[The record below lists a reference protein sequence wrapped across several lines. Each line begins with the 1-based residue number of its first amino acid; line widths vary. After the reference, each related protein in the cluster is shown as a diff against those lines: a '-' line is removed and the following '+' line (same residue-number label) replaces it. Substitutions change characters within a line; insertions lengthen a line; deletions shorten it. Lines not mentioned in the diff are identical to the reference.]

1 MIPLQHLSR
10 KLFQRTVIF
19 GSKIQQRDR
28 GTATL
33 CLVTLHSFQNTEKV
47 VLLLCF
53 SLLLY
58 DEVMKSLFLVNMIP
72 LRRSWTDT
80 GQTFRG

>member
-10 KLFQRTVIF
+10 KVFKGTVIF
-19 GSKIQQRDR
+19 DFKIRQRDR

-33 CLVTLHSFQNTEKV
+33 CLVTLHPFQNTEKV

-53 SLLLY
+53 SLSLY
-58 DEVMKSLFLVNMIP
+58 RGHSELVP
-72 LRRSWTDT
+72 
-80 GQTFRG
+80 G